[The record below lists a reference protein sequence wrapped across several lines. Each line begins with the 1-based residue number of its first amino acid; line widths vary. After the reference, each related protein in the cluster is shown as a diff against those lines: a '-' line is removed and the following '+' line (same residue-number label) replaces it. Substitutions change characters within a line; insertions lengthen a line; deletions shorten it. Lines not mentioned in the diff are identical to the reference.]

1 MEILISTIN
10 CVAVQ
15 DGICQQY
22 IMQFQRSTSV
32 EFQIFLFSILWVFCF
47 VVGVKVGSAG

>member
-1 MEILISTIN
+1 MEILVSTIS
-10 CVAVQ
+10 CVSVQ

-22 IMQFQRSTSV
+22 ILQSQRSTPV
-32 EFQIFLFSILWVFCF
+32 EFQIFLFAVLWVFCF

>member
-10 CVAVQ
+10 CVLVES
-15 DGICQQY
+15 GICQQY
-22 IMQFQRSTSV
+22 ILQSQHSTSV
-32 EFQIFLFSILWVFCF
+32 EFQIFLFAVLWAFAF